1 MYVYLQ
7 CRITPIPLS
16 FPFSPP
22 LVPALLA
29 ECDQLRDKTLPE
41 LGVRMEDKEDTTV
54 VKLVGR
60 EAALREKEREREVRA
75 VMEYK
80 KWAEIE

>member
-1 MYVYLQ
+1 MP
-7 CRITPIPLS
+7 T
-16 FPFSPP
+16 
-22 LVPALLA
+22 LLA

-41 LGVRMEDKEDTTV
+41 LGVRMEDKEGTTV

-75 VMEYK
+75 VTERL
-80 KWAEIE
+80 